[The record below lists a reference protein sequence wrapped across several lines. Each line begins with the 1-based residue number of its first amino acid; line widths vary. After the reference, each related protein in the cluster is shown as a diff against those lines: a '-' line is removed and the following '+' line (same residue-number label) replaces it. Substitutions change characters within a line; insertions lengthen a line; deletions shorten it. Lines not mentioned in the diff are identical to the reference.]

1 MGLAPILVVDDES
14 DMRTALS
21 HALSRGGFSV
31 ESVAS
36 GTEALIKLKK
46 DPFGMVITDL
56 KMPEMS
62 GMEVLGAVKKLS
74 PQIPVIMITP
84 MKDMMEK
91 FVPVA
96 ARTATTPTNPKGTER
111 IITSGSRKLRNW
123 ATITKYTNVII
134 GMFMNRFSGAM

>member
-21 HALSRGGFSV
+21 HALNRGGFSV
-31 ESVAS
+31 ESAAD

-46 DPFGMVITDL
+46 DPFSMVITDL

-74 PQIPVIMITP
+74 PKIPLIMIT
-84 MKDMMEK
+84 
-91 FVPVA
+91 A
-96 ARTATTPTNPKGTER
+96 YG
-111 IITSGSRKLRNW
+111 
-123 ATITKYTNVII
+123 
-134 GMFMNRFSGAM
+134 